1 MLGGKT
7 KIRVILNPASANG
20 KTHRQVQRLKP
31 LFACVLG
38 EHELTFTE
46 APRHA
51 TVLAREAVTQGYD
64 LVLAVGGDGTNH
76 ETVNGFFDD
85 AGERINSPTRFA
97 FLASGT
103 GGDFRRTVKH
113 ALNLEKAIA
122 NLGVAKPTKMD
133 LGRATTTGDAGPVTR
148 HYLNSAS
155 FGLSG
160 YVGQLMTTTPKN
172 LGAMG
177 TYLYATLKGL
187 VTYEPQPIQIKS
199 AERSWAGTVAVAGF
213 CNGRYFGGGMKF
225 APHASP
231 NDGRLDAVI
240 VEGMSLPRWLVSIP
254 KVYTGRHEH
263 MDTVHMFQTG
273 GAEVT
278 AEGAGQAVHVELDGE
293 LTGRL
298 PARFDVVPQTLE
310 VLV

>member
-1 MLGGKT
+1 M
-7 KIRVILNPASANG
+7 
-20 KTHRQVQRLKP
+20 
-31 LFACVLG
+31 
-38 EHELTFTE
+38 
-46 APRHA
+46 
-51 TVLAREAVTQGYD
+51 
-64 LVLAVGGDGTNH
+64 
-76 ETVNGFFDD
+76 
-85 AGERINSPTRFA
+85 
-97 FLASGT
+97 
-103 GGDFRRTVKH
+103 
-113 ALNLEKAIA
+113 
-122 NLGVAKPTKMD
+122 
-133 LGRATTTGDAGPVTR
+133 
-148 HYLNSAS
+148 
-155 FGLSG
+155 
-160 YVGQLMTTTPKN
+160 
-172 LGAMG
+172 
-177 TYLYATLKGL
+177 
-187 VTYEPQPIQIKS
+187 TYEPQPIQIKS